1 MSRVPDRW
9 EDSSGGLRRG
19 FLKYEAG
26 LGPMWDL
33 VLDYARP
40 SLVWYFFY
48 QDEML
53 RGQQI
58 G

>member
-1 MSRVPDRW
+1 MPDRW

-33 VLDYARP
+33 LLDNEPPLAGLAEFLP
-40 SLVWYFFY
+40 
-48 QDEML
+48 
-53 RGQQI
+53 G
-58 G
+58 